1 MKARLR
7 SQKLEA
13 RTLVILDGVAEPS
26 IAPLLVLG
34 LKVS

>member
-13 RTLVILDGVAEPS
+13 RTLVILEGVAEPS